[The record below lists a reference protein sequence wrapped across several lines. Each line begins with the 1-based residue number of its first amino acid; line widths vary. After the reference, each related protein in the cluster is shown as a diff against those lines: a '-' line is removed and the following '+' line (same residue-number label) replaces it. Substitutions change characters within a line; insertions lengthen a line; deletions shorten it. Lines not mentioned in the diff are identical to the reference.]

1 MFPVTVSGHDVFF
14 PRKAQAP
21 PQPSKIVPTGI
32 VAVRVTSVP
41 LLYFCSQSAPQAMPV
56 PVTVPRP
63 VLATVSVPA
72 LTKLAFTVRAAAMAT
87 LHAPLRV
94 QAPVHLSKSVS
105 GPGMAVRLTTVPF
118 G

>member
-1 MFPVTVSGHDVFF
+1 MTVSGHVVLV

-56 PVTVPRP
+56 PVMVPRP
-63 VLATVSVPA
+63 VLATVSVAA
-72 LTKLAFTVRAAAMAT
+72 LTKLAFTVRAVVMVT
-87 LHAPLRV
+87 LHAR
-94 QAPVHLSKSVS
+94 
-105 GPGMAVRLTTVPF
+105 
-118 G
+118 